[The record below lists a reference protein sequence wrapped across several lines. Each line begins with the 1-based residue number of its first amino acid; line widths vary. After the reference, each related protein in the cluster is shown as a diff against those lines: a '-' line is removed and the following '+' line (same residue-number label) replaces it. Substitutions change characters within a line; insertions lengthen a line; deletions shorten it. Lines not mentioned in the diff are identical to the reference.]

1 MVPLISDT
9 RYRLHGPRDML
20 ELTQLLYGET
30 ASLGEPYQNFANP
43 YSRTPNLKYE
53 WTQIR
58 ESKLD
63 EAWAMLPNG
72 GKNAKLMVEVGSF
85 IGRSSVLIG
94 QWLRSKQRK
103 VHGVYYNAVPLLC
116 IDTWLGDLGMT
127 LNQIYPKEM
136 GFRNGQSTLYHT
148 WLLNIIS
155 NNLTHHVL
163 PLVAP
168 SLLGARVLDYLRRM
182 HEAQTRKLKPAN
194 TRLKPEQKFCSNFPL
209 SNRQTCFH
217 SKPLGLLLPY
227 RAVLLR
233 ALPAPLSLFG
243 AVACFPA
250 ASAVDIRFCTR
261 LPVPPLYLP
270 SPSPV
275 SPLYLPR
282 ASPVPPCTKSHIPS
296 PRLLASP
303 VSVDVLY
310 LDSAHEM
317 RETFVELSAYYPLLK
332 PGGLLIGDDFNWKA
346 VSHDAQL
353 FARVHGLELSS
364 FDGCHQRLRRRG
376 RPWGRRTLHATTTL
390 ALFYLPCL
398 ASPRLAS
405 PRLTSPWVRSGGKS
419 ETCVWYLKKPLSEK
433 LKGVVERRPTL
444 RKRGEPIVAGR

>member
-182 HEAQTRKLKPAN
+182 HGGSNPSKSSAQT
-194 TRLKPEQKFCSNFPL
+194 
-209 SNRQTCFH
+209 FH
-217 SKPLGLLLPY
+217 SQTAKLASTPSRWVSFCHTARCSSVLSQRPSRFLVLWLAFLPRLLWTSDSAHVSLYLPCISPVPPLHLPCT
-227 RAVLLR
+227 
-233 ALPAPLSLFG
+233 SL
-243 AVACFPA
+243 
-250 ASAVDIRFCTR
+250 
-261 LPVPPLYLP
+261 VPPLYLP
-270 SPSPV
+270 
-275 SPLYLPR
+275 
-282 ASPVPPCTKSHIPS
+282 
-296 PRLLASP
+296 
-303 VSVDVLY
+303 VL
-310 LDSAHEM
+310 
-317 RETFVELSAYYPLLK
+317 
-332 PGGLLIGDDFNWKA
+332 N
-346 VSHDAQL
+346 
-353 FARVHGLELSS
+353 
-364 FDGCHQRLRRRG
+364 
-376 RPWGRRTLHATTTL
+376 
-390 ALFYLPCL
+390 
-398 ASPRLAS
+398 
-405 PRLTSPWVRSGGKS
+405 LTSPPRVSSRLQSPWTSSTWIPPMR
-419 ETCVWYLKKPLSEK
+419 CA
-433 LKGVVERRPTL
+433 RPSSSSQPTT
-444 RKRGEPIVAGR
+444 RCSSPAGC